1 VHLSLVHPVA
11 AIFFSFGLLGV
22 MLYKKVNLGVT
33 LTLTALV
40 LAFLGVDLPTIPM
53 IVFETSVEPLT
64 IAVVLATFGIMM
76 LSQLYKHTRVIDELS
91 ESAGKII
98 NNSKIVSSV
107 LPAII
112 GFLPVAGGALMS
124 APLVDS
130 QTDELGL
137 KPEKKAYVNVWFR
150 HTIFPVYPL
159 SQVLVITAALTGVA
173 IPLIILRQIPVV
185 IVMIAVGYVISFWKV
200 SKTKKEAARDNHK
213 QSLDSHV
220 WRFLIAF
227 APILTTIVVVIA
239 LDAAVFGLAGLG
251 FDVFVATLLGIFVLV
266 LISKPSLRVLA
277 KPLRGREI
285 YGITLAAYGA
295 FLLRNV
301 TVATGISEMLKTF
314 VINGSVDVLILLTL
328 VPAVLGFVTGSPS
341 GGVAISV
348 SILAGLLTFTPKT
361 VALLF
366 MSAYLGYLI
375 VPSHLCFAFTADYF
389 KCSLDKVYK
398 YMIPSF
404 LISFAAALFVYF
416 LV

>member
-1 VHLSLVHPVA
+1 LS
-11 AIFFSFGLLGV
+11 
-22 MLYKKVNLGVT
+22 
-33 LTLTALV
+33 
-40 LAFLGVDLPTIPM
+40 D
-53 IVFETSVEPLT
+53 
-64 IAVVLATFGIMM
+64 
-76 LSQLYKHTRVIDELS
+76 
-91 ESAGKII
+91 SAGKII
-98 NNSKIVSSV
+98 NNAKIVSSV

-150 HTIFPVYPL
+150 HTIFPIYPL

-185 IVMIAVGYVISFWKV
+185 IIMVAVGYVISFWKV
-200 SKTKKEAARDNHK
+200 SKSEKATEGNNQRRN
-213 QSLDSHV
+213 LDSHIR
-220 WRFLIAF
+220 RFLIAF
-227 APILTTIVVVIA
+227 APILATIVAVIV
-239 LDAAVFGLAGLG
+239 LDSAVLGLAGIGL
-251 FDVFVATLLGIFVLV
+251 DVFLATLMGILVLALISRPRPQVLV
-266 LISKPSLRVLA
+266 KPFKSW
-277 KPLRGREI
+277 EI

-301 TVATGISEMLKTF
+301 TIATGISEILKAF
-314 VINGSVDVLILLTL
+314 VVNGTVDVIILLTF
-328 VPAVLGFVTGSPS
+328 VPAILGFVTGSPS
-341 GGVAISV
+341 GGIAISV
-348 SILAGLLTFTPKT
+348 SILAGLLTFSPKT

-389 KCSLDKVYK
+389 KCSVDKVYK

-404 LISFAAALFVYF
+404 VISFAAALLVYF